1 MKFQKQSLASLGLI
15 VLLSACGGG
24 GGDENDGQNPLSL
37 SPAEVEIASA
47 GCAGG
52 AEIDITIVG
61 GVGPFHLKNPVASA
75 IALSAETVSASVRR
89 FRLTTR
95 GGCLSKI
102 PVLVLDSDGNATEF
116 QVTVV
121 DPDV

>member
-24 GGDENDGQNPLSL
+24 GGDENDGQNALSL
-37 SPAEVEIASA
+37 SPAEVEITSS

-52 AEIDITIVG
+52 AEIDVTIVG
-61 GVGPFHLKNPVASA
+61 GVGPFHLKNPVVSA
-75 IALSAETVSASVRR
+75 IALSPETVSSDVRR
-89 FRLTTR
+89 FRLTTL

-102 PVLVLDSDGNATEF
+102 PVLVQDSDGNSTEF
-116 QVTVV
+116 QVTVAA
-121 DPDV
+121 PDV